1 MDPGARPPTPAQA
14 AVVQSLIAQADA
26 SAAAG
31 RLEDSVRLLEDAL
44 RRWPGLADSWY
55 NLGLRRR
62 HLGRAEAALDAYR
75 EALVRGAS
83 GPEEIHLNRGVILA
97 EDLQRPEEAAREYEA
112 ALRLA
117 PDYVPALL
125 NLANLHEDT
134 GRRAAA
140 LSLYERVL
148 ALEPAHP
155 EALARAANACEILA
169 ADDPMIGRLRTAL
182 ARRDLPAEARA
193 SLGFAL
199 GRALDACGDYD
210 AAWDA
215 YAAANR
221 ASRESAPRS
230 APRYDRAS
238 HERFIDDIIRRCDAA
253 FFARTARPA
262 ASPPAAQDAAPVFIC
277 GMFRSGSTL
286 AERMLAAHP
295 GVTAGGELDWLPSMV
310 RRDLAPFPAALAT
323 LDGARSAALAARY
336 GALRDAAFPRTGLLT
351 DKRPDNFLYLGV
363 ARALFPDA
371 RIVHTRRQ
379 PLDNCL
385 SVWFLH
391 LDHGMSYATDL
402 GDIAHHLVQQRR
414 LMAHWEALFGEA
426 VHTLDYDALVSAPR
440 AALAALLSH
449 CGLPW
454 HEDCLEFH
462 TTAGAVRTAS
472 VWQVRRPLYRSAS
485 GRWRNYAAHLGPLRT
500 ALEAAGL
507 DPEAD
512 PPASPA
518 AGDALTAT
526 R

>member
-1 MDPGARPPTPAQA
+1 MNPLQALVAQ
-14 AVVQSLIAQADA
+14 SDA
-26 SAAAG
+26 LAAAG
-31 RLEDSVRLLEDAL
+31 RLEDSVRVLEEVL
-44 RRWPGLADSWY
+44 RHRPDLADSWY

-62 HLGRAEAALDAYR
+62 HLGRAEAALDAYHR
-75 EALVRGAS
+75 ALAQGAS
-83 GPEEIHLNRGVILA
+83 GPEEIHLNRGVIFA
-97 EDLQRPEEAAREYEA
+97 EDLHRPDDAAREYEA

-125 NLANLHEDT
+125 NLANLHEDA
-134 GRRAAA
+134 GRRGAAQA
-140 LSLYERVL
+140 LYDRVL
-148 ALEPAHP
+148 TIDPAHP
-155 EALARAANACEILA
+155 EALARAANACEIA
-169 ADDPMIGRLRTAL
+169 ATDDPMIGRLRTAL
-182 ARRDLPAEARA
+182 ARRDLPPEACA

-215 YAAANR
+215 YTAANR
-221 ASRESAPRS
+221 ASRDSAPRGL
-230 APRYDRAS
+230 PRYDRAA
-238 HERFIDDIIRRCDAA
+238 HGRFIDDIIRRCDAA
-253 FFARTARPA
+253 FLARMAR
-262 ASPPAAQDAAPVFIC
+262 PPAAEVSAPLFVC

-295 GVTAGGELDWLPSMV
+295 DVVAGGELGWLPSMV
-310 RRDLAPFPAALAT
+310 GRELAPFPASLDRLDAT
-323 LDGARSAALAARY
+323 TASALAARY
-336 GALRDAAFPRTGLLT
+336 QALRETAFPRTGLLT

-363 ARALFPDA
+363 ARALFPGA

-414 LMAHWEALFGEA
+414 LMAHWRTLFGEA
-426 VHTLDYDALVSAPR
+426 VHTLDYDSLVAEPR
-440 AALAALLSH
+440 TALAALLAH

-454 HEDCLEFH
+454 HEGCLGFH
-462 TTAGAVRTAS
+462 TTEGAVRTAS

-500 ALEAAGL
+500 ALETAGL

-512 PPASPA
+512 PLA
-518 AGDALTAT
+518 
-526 R
+526 

>member
-1 MDPGARPPTPAQA
+1 MVGGVDPGSRHPAPAEA
-14 AVVQSLIAQADA
+14 AVVQTLIAQADA
-26 SAAAG
+26 LAAAG
-31 RLEDSVRLLEDAL
+31 RLEDSVRVLEDAL
-44 RRWPGLADSWY
+44 HRWPALADSWY

-75 EALVRGAS
+75 EALVRGAA
-83 GPEEIHLNRGVILA
+83 GPEEIHLNRGVIFA
-97 EDLQRPEEAAREYEA
+97 EDLQRPDEAMREYGS

-117 PDYVPALL
+117 PDYIPALL

-134 GRRAAA
+134 GRRNAAQ
-140 LSLYERVL
+140 SLYERVL
-148 ALEPAHP
+148 AIDPAHP
-155 EALARAANACEILA
+155 EALARASNAREIAA
-169 ADDPMIGRLRTAL
+169 ADDPMIGRLRAAL
-182 ARRDLPAEARA
+182 AQRDLPAEARA

-199 GRALDACGDYD
+199 GRALDACGDFDAAWNAYD
-210 AAWDA
+210 AA
-215 YAAANR
+215 NQ
-221 ASRESAPRS
+221 ASRRS
-230 APRYDRAS
+230 APRGLPRYDRIA

-253 FFARTARPA
+253 FFARAARPVAPPITART
-262 ASPPAAQDAAPVFIC
+262 AAPVFIC

-310 RRDLAPFPAALAT
+310 RRDLAPFPASLAT
-323 LDGARSAALAARY
+323 LDAARSAELAAGY
-336 GALRDAAFPRTGLLT
+336 GARRAAAFPQDGLLT
-351 DKRPDNFLYLGV
+351 DKRPDNHLYLGV

-371 RIVHTRRQ
+371 RIVHTRRR

-402 GDIAHHLVQQRR
+402 LDIAHHLVQQRR
-414 LMAHWEALFGEA
+414 LMAHWQALFGEA
-426 VHTLDYDALVSAPR
+426 VHTLDYDALVTAPR
-440 AALAALLSH
+440 AALSALLAH

-454 HEDCLEFH
+454 HEGCLEFH
-462 TTAGAVRTAS
+462 ATEGAVRTAS

-485 GRWRNYAAHLGPLRT
+485 GRWRNYAAHLGPLRA

-512 PPASPA
+512 PLA
-518 AGDALTAT
+518 
-526 R
+526 